1 MHVVITGA
9 SRGIGL
15 EFVRQYLARGDRVV
29 AACREPARADALAAA
44 AAPAGD
50 RARVAACDV
59 ASDASVAAFAASLG
73 DATVDLLVN
82 NAGVGG
88 GWESL
93 DGVATEVALETY
105 NVNALG
111 PVRVTRA
118 LLPHLARSAAPR
130 VAHVSS
136 GMGSIGDNG
145 SGGAYAYRMSKAALN
160 MASRNLA
167 VDLRPRGV
175 VSVVINPGWVQTDM
189 GGADAPT
196 GARESVAA
204 MIARFDALTL
214 ADSGRFLDWK
224 RPEGFPW

>member
-1 MHVVITGA
+1 MRIVVTGA
-9 SRGIGL
+9 NRGIGL
-15 EFVRQYLARGDRVV
+15 EFVRQYLARGDDVV
-29 AACREPARADALAAA
+29 AACRDPRRAEALSALVAASQPRARA
-44 AAPAGD
+44 
-50 RARVAACDV
+50 AACDV
-59 ASDASVAAFAASLG
+59 ASDASVSAFASSLG
-73 DATVDLLVN
+73 DATVDVLVN

-93 DGVATEVALETY
+93 DGVTTEVALDTY

-118 LLPHLARSAAPR
+118 LLPHLARSSAPR
-130 VAHVSS
+130 VAHISS

-160 MASRNLA
+160 MAARSLA
-167 VDLRPRGV
+167 VDLRPRRV
-175 VSVVINPGWVQTDM
+175 ISVAINPGWVRTDM
-189 GGADAPT
+189 GGGNAPVDV
-196 GARESVAA
+196 RDSVAA

-214 ADSGRFLDWK
+214 DDSGRFLDWK